1 MAPPSLLSS
10 FGLWWSR
17 TVHPVL
23 GGRPNPHLLSTR
35 LRGSERAGGS
45 SVWERRGRMEAGKRG
60 RGWSTSPAPSR
71 FSQSPEPVL
80 VEVST
85 EDGADISSEPMT
97 KENQITWHWMFSPA
111 WPLKEQLNMKLGHL
125 LSFWERDD
133 SIDWTSPLC
142 LWGSYFTLRNKANEP
157 ISPKIINHLQ
167 KHLKAASN
175 QTLKIPFGCC
185 MQDR

>member
-85 EDGADISSEPMT
+85 EDGADISSEPTT

-125 LSFWERDD
+125 LSFWERVD
-133 SIDWTSPLC
+133 SIDFNITAVFVRFLFYSQEQSKWANFSQNNQPFAKTSR
-142 LWGSYFTLRNKANEP
+142 SSF
-157 ISPKIINHLQ
+157 
-167 KHLKAASN
+167 
-175 QTLKIPFGCC
+175 
-185 MQDR
+185 

>member
-85 EDGADISSEPMT
+85 EDGADISSEPTT

-125 LSFWERDD
+125 LSFGERDD
-133 SIDWTSPLC
+133 SIDFNITAVFVRFLFYSQEQSKWANFSQNNQPFAKTSR
-142 LWGSYFTLRNKANEP
+142 SSF
-157 ISPKIINHLQ
+157 
-167 KHLKAASN
+167 
-175 QTLKIPFGCC
+175 
-185 MQDR
+185 

>member
-85 EDGADISSEPMT
+85 EDGADISSEPTT

-133 SIDWTSPLC
+133 SIDFNITAVFVRFLFYSQEQSKWANFSQNNQPFAKTSR
-142 LWGSYFTLRNKANEP
+142 SSF
-157 ISPKIINHLQ
+157 
-167 KHLKAASN
+167 
-175 QTLKIPFGCC
+175 
-185 MQDR
+185 